1 MEQDGRVRR
10 RKEALRVFSEQP
22 NYFSQE
28 IRDAIL
34 SNLVIPGMT
43 PYDVHLAVGAFTFRV
58 SADPKV
64 WPPGA
69 NPWDVLWAQS
79 AAPDQSAISLM
90 FESDIQLADVGH
102 QRFLAHFKAGRV
114 LVVEHLLPLPEVQAE
129 AMEEVSI
136 DMTTIIPGAAPALG
150 AMVSAP
156 ASARLVA
163 EEDMTTLVPLS
174 RPAATTATPAMAQ
187 SADEDMTIV
196 PVSRSAALPAKA
208 PAAPPAEEDMTTLFP
223 ISRPV
228 NPS

>member
-1 MEQDGRVRR
+1 MEEDGRVRR

-28 IRDAIL
+28 VRDAIL

-90 FESDIQLADVGH
+90 FESDLQLADSGH

-114 LVVEHLLPLPEVQAE
+114 LVVEHLLPLPEAE
-129 AMEEVSI
+129 PEEVEPASV

-150 AMVSAP
+150 AQVSAP
-156 ASARLVA
+156 APAKLAA
-163 EEDMTTLVPLS
+163 EEDMTTLVPMS
-174 RPAATTATPAMAQ
+174 RPAAPATKAAMAHT
-187 SADEDMTIV
+187 AEEDMTIV
-196 PVSRSAALPAKA
+196 PLSRSSAPPAKPA
-208 PAAPPAEEDMTTLFP
+208 PAQPAEEDMTTIFP

-228 NPS
+228 QPS